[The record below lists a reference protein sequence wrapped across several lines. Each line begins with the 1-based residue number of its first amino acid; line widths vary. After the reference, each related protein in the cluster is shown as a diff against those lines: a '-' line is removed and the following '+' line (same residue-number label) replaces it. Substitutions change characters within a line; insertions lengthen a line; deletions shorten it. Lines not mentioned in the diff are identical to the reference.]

1 MVSADEENY
10 KEALL
15 AAFKVFA
22 PTGISQEIQ
31 DINHDS
37 CAEVGSNSSDF
48 WVMVAALK
56 VCNLKDLTSK
66 HILHID
72 ISNMEG
78 VENVCWG
85 FSIFL
90 IQVSFFF

>member
-1 MVSADEENY
+1 MFS
-10 KEALL
+10 
-15 AAFKVFA
+15 FS
-22 PTGISQEIQ
+22 PGQEIQ

-56 VCNLKDLTSK
+56 VRNLKDLTSK